1 MDQPALSVKA
11 RIEKEVLGT
20 IIDGLNS
27 GELTAENAQVVAKD
41 TLAALQKIDKHEESI
56 LKFYKDLS
64 DKHPLFKIL
73 YTRINAEVV
82 KARELSAHR
91 NALVALDI
99 GNIDEAK
106 KIATGAMEATAHE
119 ATINN

>member
-1 MDQPALSVKA
+1 MVQPALSAKA

-27 GELTAENAQVVAKD
+27 GELTAENAQAVAKD
-41 TLAALQKIDKHEESI
+41 TLSTLQNVDQHEESI
-56 LKFYKDLS
+56 LKFYKELS
-64 DKHPLFKIL
+64 QKHPLFKIL
-73 YTRINAEVV
+73 YTRINAEIV
-82 KARELSAHR
+82 KARELSEHR
-91 NALVALDI
+91 NALVALDT

>member
-1 MDQPALSVKA
+1 MVQPVLSAKA
-11 RIEKEVLGT
+11 RIEKEVLRT

-27 GELTAENAQVVAKD
+27 GELTAENAQAVAKD
-41 TLAALQKIDKHEESI
+41 TLSTLQNVDQHEESI
-56 LKFYKDLS
+56 LKFYKELS
-64 DKHPLFKIL
+64 QKHPLFKIL
-73 YTRINAEVV
+73 YTRINAEIV

>member
-1 MDQPALSVKA
+1 MVQPALSGKA